1 MTKKH
6 YLYLG
11 FLMMILCL
19 NAEARDLVS
28 AASNLKSQLILV
40 GSAVGGISI
49 IAGGICWSIG
59 IAEWGKRLLIGGIVG
74 LAITAGFSGIE
85 NFITNTVR

>member
-19 NAEARDLVS
+19 NAEARDLVG
-28 AASNLKSQLILV
+28 AASSLKTLMVSI
-40 GSAVGGISI
+40 GAAVSGISI

-59 IAEWGKRLLIGGIVG
+59 IAEWGKRLLVGGIVG
-74 LAITAGFSGIE
+74 AAITAGYAGIE
-85 NFITNTVR
+85 SAIKSVAS

>member
-1 MTKKH
+1 MTKYH

-11 FLMMILCL
+11 LIIFVLGF

-28 AASNLKSQLILV
+28 AASSLKTLLIQV
-40 GSAVGGISI
+40 GAAVSGISI

-74 LAITAGFSGIE
+74 AAITAGYAGIE
-85 NFITNTVR
+85 SAIRSVTA